1 MAIKLSIRVKLCASA
16 WVSLGATL
24 IIGIVAYQSITRL
37 ADANSVAATYAE
49 AIRYQVESDMFH
61 DALNS
66 DALSALLSGV
76 RQDSAAHKT
85 ALSDTAEH
93 AAALK
98 ANLTALNALPINP
111 EIKQVISDLQ
121 LPLENYTK
129 SASELVAVA
138 FDSVEAGFEKKVLF
152 DKAFAELESRMEA
165 LSDQLVAHTKKS
177 KDESVAMAESLKK
190 FTLILLAISLPLMIT
205 LTSVT
210 IRNALTRIEFLRTFI
225 TGLASGDAD
234 LTKRLPAEG
243 GDEIAETA
251 GAFNKFMDSLQQIV
265 VDIRRDSDRVAGT
278 ATQMSSSIQLM
289 ANRSLSQSAA
299 AESTSAS
306 VEELTVSVGA
316 VADSAEQ
323 VRAMSLASMEKTR
336 EGNKRLSELVKEVTE
351 VKTAVKAIEISADEF
366 IRSTAAIADMTRQVK
381 DIADQTNLLALNA
394 AIEAARAGEQGRGFA
409 VVADEVRKLAERSA
423 VSAGEIDKITAQLA
437 SRSSEVETAIR
448 RGVQALDVSQQCADR
463 VTTALALAGESA
475 AEANQ
480 GIDDI
485 TRSVIEQKVAA
496 EGISVHIEQIA
507 RMSEENH
514 ASVQD
519 STNGAIDLQQ
529 TASRLQGV
537 VQRFRIN
544 KG

>member
-1 MAIKLSIRVKLCASA
+1 MAIKSSIKVKLFASA
-16 WVSLGATL
+16 CVSLSATL
-24 IIGIVAYQSITRL
+24 IVGVIAYQSITKL
-37 ADANSVAATYAE
+37 SDANSVAATYAE

-66 DALSALLSGV
+66 DALAALLAGV
-76 RQDSAAHKT
+76 RQDAEAHK
-85 ALSDTAEH
+85 AAISDTAEH

-98 ANLTALNALPINP
+98 ANITALNALPIAP
-111 EIKQVISDLQ
+111 EIKQVIGNLQ

-129 SASELVAVA
+129 ATSDLVAVA
-138 FDSVEAGFEKKVLF
+138 FGSVDAGFEKKVSF
-152 DKAFAELESRMEA
+152 DKAFTELEGRMEA
-165 LSDQLVAHTKKS
+165 LSDQLVAQTKKS
-177 KDESVAMAESLKK
+177 KDESVALAKSLKT
-190 FTLILLAISLPLMIT
+190 FTLILLAVSLPLVLIM
-205 LTSVT
+205 TSVT
-210 IRNALTRIEFLRTFI
+210 IRNVLKRIEFLRTVI
-225 TGLASGDAD
+225 TELASGDAD
-234 LTKRLPAEG
+234 LTKRLSIDG
-243 GDEIAETA
+243 GDEVTETA
-251 GAFNKFMDSLQQIV
+251 SAFNRFMDSLHQIV

-278 ATQMSSSIQLM
+278 ATQMASTIRGM
-289 ANRSLSQSAA
+289 AERSLSQSEA

-306 VEELTVSVGA
+306 VEEMTVSVGA

-323 VRAMSLASMEKTR
+323 VRSMSLASMEKTR
-336 EGNKRLSELVKEVTE
+336 EGNKRLSELVKEVSE
-351 VKTAVKAIEISADEF
+351 VKTAVEAIEISADDF

-437 SRSSEVETAIR
+437 SRSSEVEAAIR

-463 VTTALALAGESA
+463 VTTALALADESA
-475 AEANQ
+475 SEANQ

-485 TRSVIEQKVAA
+485 TRSVIEQRVAA

-507 RMSEENH
+507 RMSEANH

-519 STNGAIDLQQ
+519 STDGATDLQQ
-529 TASRLQGV
+529 TASRLQDV
-537 VQRFRIN
+537 VKRFRI
-544 KG
+544 KA